1 MAEGEG
7 VLEEVAITQ
16 RRPANAAWHHTT
28 FDAFGVPAYRLLWL
42 NSAFMLLAVNLAFT
56 LQNVVTFDITGRN
69 SAVGLVAFAQGIAM
83 LASTPPAGVVA
94 DAMSK
99 RLLLAVAEGALGLMA
114 LGISVL
120 ILAGIISLAWMV
132 GAGV

>member
-1 MAEGEG
+1 MAVGEG
-7 VLEEVAITQ
+7 VLEEVAVAQ
-16 RRPANAAWHHTT
+16 ARPVAAAWHHTT
-28 FDAFGVPAYRLLWL
+28 FDAFRAPSYRLLWL

-99 RLLLAVAEGALGLMA
+99 RLLLAIAEGALGVMA
-114 LGISVL
+114 LGISL
-120 ILAGIISLAWMV
+120 L
-132 GAGV
+132 